1 MALKEIAVEG
11 LTISHS
17 TGSNLSGGS
26 FTITSTPS
34 IKVKAEGK
42 GIYRGTLNF
51 SFSGGTYAGGVSSSA
66 TGSGSINFTATK
78 TKADGQFVLRK
89 DDSGTVSGTYQVPP
103 PPPGVTSPFTASV
116 EISDANQTKVKAE

>member
-17 TGSNLSGGS
+17 TGSSLSGGS
-26 FTITSTPS
+26 FTITSSPS

-42 GIYRGTLNF
+42 GVYRGTLTF
-51 SFSGGTYAGGVSSSA
+51 SFSGGNYTGGVSGSA
-66 TGSGSINFTATK
+66 AGAGSINFTAIK

-89 DDSGTVSGTYQVPP
+89 DDSGTVSGTYQPTGSPP
-103 PPPGVTSPFTASV
+103 PPPAPFSANV